1 MCEEKY
7 LADAFNNFLIK
18 FVHNYN
24 FVSIEDKLQVRLLLG
39 IVTAYCE
46 GLNFSRNWA
55 INGSIINIHEHS
67 HEVHLAINTA

>member
-46 GLNFSRNWA
+46 GLNFSRN
-55 INGSIINIHEHS
+55 
-67 HEVHLAINTA
+67 